1 MLVCVGDIGEL
12 IDSFSAASY
21 TFYLL
26 SFIALLVLRIT
37 HPTVPRPFK
46 VLHVHVYAYDY

>member
-1 MLVCVGDIGEL
+1 MSSIYVCVGDIGEL

-26 SFIALLVLRIT
+26 AFIAVLILRIT
-37 HPTVPRPFK
+37 HSSVPRPFG
-46 VLHVHVYAYDY
+46 VSIQ